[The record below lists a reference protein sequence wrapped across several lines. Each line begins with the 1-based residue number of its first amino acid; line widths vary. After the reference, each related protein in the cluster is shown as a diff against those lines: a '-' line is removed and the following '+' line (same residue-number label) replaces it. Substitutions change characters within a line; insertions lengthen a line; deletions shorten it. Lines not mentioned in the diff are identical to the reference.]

1 MSGKSID
8 EHLKEMPVLG
18 HEVAVLLGELQIAQL
33 ELEMQNDE
41 LFVSSELLK
50 TERAKFEQL
59 FNFAPVSYFI
69 LDKMGV
75 IEELNQAAEE
85 LLNIPKNEVLA
96 KDFQYFVA
104 SEDWERFYL
113 FLHNL
118 EMRNT
123 KQHIDVKLL
132 FGSGSTYYT
141 QIEGLKTISKYNDE
155 LQYYITVSNITENRL
170 AQQNLQATAQRL
182 EMTLMASGTGT
193 WTLDIENRSIYMDG
207 FCCSLFEISP
217 SEFDGTFKGFI
228 QLVNS
233 EDRERVWQ
241 NLSHSI
247 NNVQPI
253 ELEFRV
259 LTKTNEHKVFS
270 LKGREVKN
278 DGYSKFYV
286 GVLVDITKQASIA
299 DDVRKTHNEKQRL
312 ILSTTLNAQEKER
325 QKISAALHDSVCQL
339 LYGVKLNIQS
349 LQKSTNLTDD
359 FKNVNALLD
368 QAISETRALSYDL
381 TPSVL
386 RDFGFTAG
394 VKEIAQRF
402 STQTFKINTIVRK
415 ETDLLEPNSQLVVFR
430 IMQELLN
437 NCIKHSKASL
447 TEINVCIEGNMVT
460 LTVSDNGKGFEE
472 SLGAAL
478 TRGSGLRGIKNRVF
492 LLDGSIDIDS
502 SKRGTIVTI
511 KLRKDLELS
520 DF

>member
-1 MSGKSID
+1 MNGKSVD
-8 EHLKEMPVLG
+8 EGLMEMPVSG
-18 HEVAVLLGELQIAQL
+18 HDVAVLLGELQTAQL
-33 ELEMQNDE
+33 ELETQNDE

-59 FNFAPVSYFI
+59 FNFAPVGYFI

-85 LLNIPKNEVLA
+85 LLAVQKEEVLD
-96 KDFQYFVA
+96 KRFQYFVA
-104 SEDWERFYL
+104 SEDWERFYS

-118 EMRNT
+118 EISNA
-123 KQHIDVKLL
+123 KQHIDIKLL
-132 FGSGSTYYT
+132 FGSGTTCYT
-141 QIEGLKTISKYNDE
+141 RVEGLKTKSKYNDQV
-155 LQYYITVSNITENRL
+155 QYYITVTDVTEIRL

-193 WTLDIENRSIYMDG
+193 WTLDIENRNIYMDG
-207 FCCSLFEISP
+207 FCCSLFEINP
-217 SEFDGTFKGFI
+217 AEFDGTFKGFI
-228 QLVNS
+228 QLVDS

-247 NNVQPI
+247 NNIQPI
-253 ELEFRV
+253 DLEFRF
-259 LTKTNEHKVFS
+259 LTRTAEQKIFS

-278 DGYSKFYV
+278 DSYSKFYV
-286 GVLVDITKQASIA
+286 GVLVDITQQVSIA
-299 DDVRKTHNEKQRL
+299 DDARKLHYEKQRL

-325 QKISAALHDSVCQL
+325 QKISSVLHDSVCQL

-349 LQKSTNLTDD
+349 LQKSTNLTDE

-394 VKEIAQRF
+394 VREIAQRF
-402 STQTFKINTIVRK
+402 STPTFKINTIVKK
-415 ETDLLEPNSQLVVFR
+415 ETDLLESNLQLVVFR
-430 IMQELLN
+430 IMQEVLN
-437 NCIKHSKASL
+437 NCIKHSNASL
-447 TEINVCIEGNMVT
+447 TEIKVCTEENMVT
-460 LTVSDNGKGFEE
+460 LIVSDNGKGFEE
-472 SLGAAL
+472 SLSTAL
-478 TRGSGLRGIKNRVF
+478 AKGSGLRGIKHRIF
-492 LLDGSIDIDS
+492 LLDGSMDIES
-502 SKRGTIVTI
+502 SKSGTSVTI
-511 KLRKDLELS
+511 RLRKDLALS